1 MSRRRLVVGISG
13 ATGIALGVKILELAR
28 AAGLET
34 HLVVSAPA
42 QLTRARETG
51 LSAAGLAELADASHR
66 PGDVSAAIAS
76 GSFPAL
82 GMIVAPCS
90 ARSLAAI
97 AYGTGVVVLALV
109 AAGQGAAEGGGVRA
123 ARLAF
128 PVQRGAQPEQQ
139 LLRCRPSP
147 FRCRIQFPVPRHAG
161 DQRQRQQ
168 VRAWQ
173 TCARG
178 VPPWAR

>member
-42 QLTRARETG
+42 QLTRACETG
-51 LSAAGLAELADASHR
+51 LSAAGLAELADASYR

-97 AYGTGVVVLALV
+97 AYGTGEHLLH
-109 AAGQGAAEGGGVRA
+109 RA
-123 ARLAF
+123 ADVTLKERRPLASCASAR
-128 PVQRGAQPEQQ
+128 P
-139 LLRCRPSP
+139 RC
-147 FRCRIQFPVPRHAG
+147 
-161 DQRQRQQ
+161 
-168 VRAWQ
+168 
-173 TCARG
+173 
-178 VPPWAR
+178 PWST